1 MEQNIKLEKKK
12 EEHKIKEHRIGIDTI
27 ISGAEDLKV
36 RAINKLNEM
45 ERIRTEV
52 NKLEKDRDLD
62 CINMMEILNGYE

>member
-1 MEQNIKLEKKK
+1 
-12 EEHKIKEHRIGIDTI
+12 
-27 ISGAEDLKV
+27 
-36 RAINKLNEM
+36 M